1 MSEQDRWGK
10 ILAESRA
17 LKNFQDPSGVRA
29 APWSP
34 SEEETKTAGYDRWA
48 RMAPEIMSEPVISA
62 KYLADQLSPF
72 FEGGVSEELAREAFG
87 DRVSMNDF
95 IEITSGAAM
104 RSRFGEQ
111 SERYAQS
118 LAEKGMAEELIG
130 PMVEKHAEWMEDD
143 ARKQI
148 AAAKQS
154 LITGKGTKRQLKFAG
169 LALEAVS
176 QHTPRGDYAQY
187 AGRTPEQAAQADAQY
202 GKSADFNLTPAG
214 QQNYGAQRVMEFF
227 SAGMPDYEPATA
239 WGQAARIAGGVLSP
253 LQRGIQEVFMGGAKD
268 VLDNKGNNVYLDPFK
283 DVGRIATPGGQFD
296 FAADLA
302 ERSKGATNIYDQ
314 QGRANFLM
322 NSALTP
328 GGMGNA
334 YINASYPIGYGINAL
349 FGNKQWGDFAGI
361 AMSQGIGP
369 AVEDA
374 ATARAIRTEGNRVT
388 PRTIPG
394 VSPEQMQQATRQM
407 EKNDAGSD
415 AYVSATLGPVL
426 SDIMGV
432 ERSYLSPVGSG
443 FFNILGELGAD
454 PINVA
459 YTLGGPA
466 AMAAG
471 STAKNISYTGGKTL
485 FPPFKNA
492 VIPHLKQGLQNYGKG
507 VGKAVANLKGDI
519 FDEGLME
526 PIQFGAPTV
535 GLDALFQAQDSNA
548 LIDNF
553 GNGKAPNEEG
563 YDPIGANTER
573 VVQRLQTTQPI
584 TEAMRRTRSAP
595 TSMDY
600 QRPPAGG
607 RMQY

>member
-10 ILAESRA
+10 VISESRA
-17 LKNFQDPSGVRA
+17 LKNFQDPDGVRT

-62 KYLADQLSPF
+62 KYMADQL
-72 FEGGVSEELAREAFG
+72 GVDPKAAQEAFG
-87 DRVSMNDF
+87 DRISMNDF
-95 IEITSGAAM
+95 VEISTGIAM
-104 RSRFGEQ
+104 RSRFPAE
-111 SERYAQS
+111 SERYAQD
-118 LAEKGMAEELIG
+118 LAERGVAEEMIG
-130 PMVEKHAEWMEDD
+130 PMVEKHADWMESQVP
-143 ARKQI
+143 KQI
-148 AAAKQS
+148 AATKQS
-154 LITGKGTKRQLKFAG
+154 LVTGKGTDRQLQFAR

-176 QHTPRGDYAQY
+176 QHTPRGEYAQY
-187 AGRTPEQAAQADAQY
+187 AGRSPEEAAQADAQY
-202 GKSADFNLTPAG
+202 GQSADFNLTPAG

-239 WGQAARIAGGVLSP
+239 WGQATRIAGGLLSP
-253 LQRGIQEVFMGGAKD
+253 LQRGIQELTMDGAKD
-268 VLDNKGNNVYLDPFK
+268 VLDEDGNNVYLDPAK
-283 DVGRIATPGGQFD
+283 DVGRLWSTGGQYD
-296 FAADLA
+296 FASDLA
-302 ERSKGATNIYDQ
+302 ERSKGATNIYDK

-328 GGMGNA
+328 SGMGNA
-334 YINASYPIGYGINAL
+334 YMNASYPIGYGINAL
-349 FGNKQWGDFAGI
+349 FGNKQWGDFTGI
-361 AMSQGIGP
+361 AMGQGIG
-369 AVEDA
+369 AAMDDA

-388 PRTIPG
+388 PRTLPG
-394 VSPEQMQQATRQM
+394 VTPEQMQQATRQM

-426 SDIMGV
+426 SDAMGV

-443 FFNILGELGAD
+443 FFNILGELTSD
-454 PINVA
+454 PINVG
-459 YTLGGPA
+459 YNVVTPGLGA
-466 AMAAG
+466 AM
-471 STAKNISYTGGKTL
+471 STVGGIAKSGGKTI
-485 FPPFKNA
+485 
-492 VIPHLKQGLQNYGKG
+492 IPHLAKGLKDYGTG

-535 GLDALFQAQDSNA
+535 GLDALFRGQDSNA

-553 GNGKAPNEEG
+553 GNGKAPTEQG
-563 YDPIGANTER
+563 YDPFAANTER

-584 TEAMRRTRSAP
+584 TEAMNRTRAKP

-600 QRPPAGG
+600 QRPPSGG
-607 RMQY
+607 RMMY